1 MEHIA
6 IIDMGVKLRFAF
18 VIAQIKDNK
27 AYSFVYQDKEPFGW
41 VRAYHVQV
49 LLRKKAWLRL

>member
-6 IIDMGVKLRFAF
+6 IIDMGSNSIRF

-27 AYSFVYQDKEPFGW
+27 AYSFVYQDKETFVW